1 MVCIAVR
8 TLTLNIYKVNYLII
22 ILIFKCFDESMNK
35 FLLPKSEFYFK
46 KVAKDMAVHVI
57 EMDIFARSA
66 QNENS
71 NRERL
76 ITMIDKHLDQMHYVN
91 DILMIKHIELV
102 TVFNYLTLNFSE
114 FSFNEQFIYLYIWA
128 IISFIISRFAFSFND
143 FAFKSLSIF
152 SFMSFFNN
160 NT

>member
-1 MVCIAVR
+1 
-8 TLTLNIYKVNYLII
+8 
-22 ILIFKCFDESMNK
+22 MNK

-46 KVAKDMAVHVI
+46 KVAKDMAIHVI

-102 TVFNYLTLNFSE
+102 TIFNYLT
-114 FSFNEQFIYLYIWA
+114 
-128 IISFIISRFAFSFND
+128 
-143 FAFKSLSIF
+143 
-152 SFMSFFNN
+152 
-160 NT
+160 